1 MLNKNVIVCLYTEGA
16 TDKVFY
22 DRLLDYIKTKA
33 KNKKF
38 IVDEI
43 KKINIAGIG
52 NFKNKLL
59 NKFEREINVS
69 KYKNYKKVVVLCY
82 DEDVFDLVNQ
92 MPPVDK
98 NQLEKELR
106 EKGASEVIHLV
117 AKKSI
122 EDVFLLDIESIIKD
136 LGLPK
141 SSLNNLSGSGYKK
154 LSTLYKKVQKV
165 YVKGS
170 SVENFVYKL
179 NIDKICKIQCELYCK
194 LCAILLGNNGC
205 SD

>member
-1 MLNKNVIVCLYTEGA
+1 MSNKKVIVCLYTEGA

-22 DRLLDYIKTKA
+22 DRLLDYVKTKA

-52 NFKNKLL
+52 NFKTKLL
-59 NKFEREINVS
+59 NKFEREINIT
-69 KYKNYKKVVVLCY
+69 KYRDYKKIVVLCY

-92 MPPVDK
+92 MPPIDR
-98 NQLEKELR
+98 NQLENDLR
-106 EKGASEVIHLV
+106 NKGANEVIHLV

-122 EDVFLLDIESIIKD
+122 EDVFLLDVENIVRD

-141 SSLNNLSGSGYKK
+141 SSFNNLNGSGYKK

-170 SVENFVYKL
+170 SVESFVYKL
-179 NIDKICKIQCELYCK
+179 NIEKICKIQCELYCI
-194 LCAILLGNNGC
+194 LCSILLGDIGC
-205 SD
+205 KV

>member
-1 MLNKNVIVCLYTEGA
+1 MSNKIIVCLYTEGA

-22 DRLLDYIKTKA
+22 DRLLDFIKTKS
-33 KNKKF
+33 KNNKF

-43 KKINIAGIG
+43 KKINIVGIG
-52 NFKNKLL
+52 NFKTKLL
-59 NKFEREINVS
+59 NKFEREINIS
-69 KYKNYKKVVVLCY
+69 KYRSYKKIVILCY

-92 MPPVDK
+92 TPPVDRK
-98 NQLEKELR
+98 QLEKELKG
-106 EKGASEVIHLV
+106 KGASEVIHLV

-122 EDVFLLDIESIIKD
+122 EDVFLLDVENIIKD

-141 SSLNNLSGSGYKK
+141 SSLNNLNGSGYKK
-154 LSTLYKKVQKV
+154 LSTLYKRVQKV

-179 NIDKICKIQCELYCK
+179 DIEKICKNQCEIYCK
-194 LCAILLGNNGC
+194 LCSILLGNAGC
-205 SD
+205 NI